1 MNIFTKIIKIL
12 FAPIQA
18 IPELKGPDWLLPF
31 ILTIVMATVTTIAI
45 YPTVL
50 APIAEQ
56 QLDKQME
63 KMPADQQKGME
74 MAKEQLRNPTV
85 QMIQSIVGGV
95 FQGVGILIVALAV
108 MAMGAIMGGRSVS
121 FKVIFPIV
129 SWASLVGVIENLVKF
144 PLMLAKESPYVTF
157 SPAAFLDIE
166 AMGGALYS
174 FLSQINPFAL
184 WWVAIVSA
192 GLTHHLGFARR
203 KSVTILL
210 VLGAIGALMSMLG
223 AAIGLSFGG

>member
-1 MNIFTKIIKIL
+1 MNIFTKIIKVL

-31 ILTIVMATVTTIAI
+31 ILTIVVATVTTIVV

-63 KMPADQQKGME
+63 KMSPEQQKGMA
-74 MAKEQLRNPTV
+74 MAKEQLKNPTV
-85 QMIQSIVGGV
+85 QMVQSIVGGV
-95 FQGVGILIVALAV
+95 FQGVGILIIALAV
-108 MAMGAIMGGRSVS
+108 MAMGAIMGGRSVK
-121 FKVIFPIV
+121 FAVIFPIV
-129 SWASLVGVIENLVKF
+129 SWASLVGVIENLIKF
-144 PLMLAKESPYVTF
+144 PLMLAKESPYISF
-157 SPAAFLDIE
+157 SPAAFLDLE
-166 AMGGALYS
+166 AMGGPLHT
-174 FLSQINPFAL
+174 FLNQINPFAL

-203 KSVTILL
+203 KSVTVLL
-210 VLGAIGALMSMLG
+210 ILGAVGALMSMLLS
-223 AAIGLSFGG
+223 AIGLSFGG